1 MLDRMTESFES
12 LNQLTEAH
20 EQQYDAL
27 KLIERN
33 HAPASQEAID
43 AAFKYAL
50 WLRSVHRYSE
60 ERDQY
65 FRIERLIRDAYSDE
79 SVLLVRP
86 LRERAISFRVQGNA
100 APQGSSGL
108 RDAQEILDAQA
119 DPDPL
124 LLAELLRDIG
134 DWQVAFGRVV
144 TDGSEYERSWQ
155 LLGDVPNG
163 EQLRDDW
170 FQGIEWVFTAPM
182 SRRGLSDDP
191 GDPRGHVLVRFD
203 IDTFGRSENVV
214 VITSEPAGL
223 KDEAVARRIRQ
234 SRFRP
239 NIANGKVVA
248 ATNKGLDIIF
258 RYVPSDDDERND

>member
-1 MLDRMTESFES
+1 
-12 LNQLTEAH
+12 
-20 EQQYDAL
+20 
-27 KLIERN
+27 
-33 HAPASQEAID
+33 
-43 AAFKYAL
+43 
-50 WLRSVHRYSE
+50 VHRYSE